1 MSLRAV
7 VEPEPDTSRTKPGG
21 TEGAEPDEAP
31 IRTLPS
37 RDGLKVESVALT
49 ILAVVAGV
57 AALYLASGLF
67 IPIVLTLLVTAA
79 LEPFV
84 NGVERIGIP
93 RWLASA
99 IAVVGLI
106 AAIGGG
112 TYALSDDLTAA
123 INQLPQAT
131 SRLQQELR
139 RLRGQSGGP
148 IRALERAADNIDAV
162 ASEAAG

>member
-1 MSLRAV
+1 MMSLRAV
-7 VEPEPDTSRTKPGG
+7 VEPEPPPESDTSRTKPDNA
-21 TEGAEPDEAP
+21 EIREPDEAP

-37 RDGLKVESVALT
+37 RNGLKVESVALT

-84 NGVERIGIP
+84 KGVERIGIP

-112 TYALSDDLTAA
+112 VGAVVAA
-123 INQLPQAT
+123 ELGAGTMSLIVGAITGIVAGTVAELV
-131 SRLQQELR
+131 QER
-139 RLRGQSGGP
+139 MH
-148 IRALERAADNIDAV
+148 A
-162 ASEAAG
+162 